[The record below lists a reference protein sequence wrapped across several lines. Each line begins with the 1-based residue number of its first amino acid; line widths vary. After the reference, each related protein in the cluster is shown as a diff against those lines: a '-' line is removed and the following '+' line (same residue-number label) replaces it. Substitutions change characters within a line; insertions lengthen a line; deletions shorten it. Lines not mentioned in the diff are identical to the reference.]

1 MRVRDLFL
9 ANAFPPSDDLQSFSR
24 PLVVRFFLIVLL
36 SMSAL
41 LSGCVTSS
49 ARHAES
55 RETLVFAS
63 GVELAYSG
71 TISFEANQRL
81 FELAESLVEEPSAL
95 VITSN
100 GGDIVAGM
108 ELGRWVFESGL
119 DVRVP
124 DYCMSSCANYVFVAG
139 ARKILAREA
148 SLMWHGGATQRFEI
162 SCETVAWERSDGV
175 CDEEKLR
182 AIAMDSLAEFIA
194 VETEFFESIEVD
206 QRITTLGQLRRF
218 ACARGEG
225 YTGWYY
231 SIPDMAALGVDRI
244 SVIGGEW
251 RPTIRSPDFKLCRVD
266 LGSRRTLNPE
276 P

>member
-1 MRVRDLFL
+1 MG
-9 ANAFPPSDDLQSFSR
+9 R
-24 PLVVRFFLIVLL
+24 PLKRLKLQHWARHCLLRIVCLL
-36 SMSAL
+36 STGVL
-41 LSGCVTSS
+41 LSGCVTSPL
-49 ARHAES
+49 AIKDLD
-55 RETLVFAS
+55 ETLVSAS
-63 GVELAYSG
+63 ASALIYSG
-71 TISFEANQRL
+71 RITFDANERL
-81 FELAESLVEEPSAL
+81 FELAASRVEAPSTL
-95 VITSN
+95 VITST

-139 ARKILAREA
+139 ASKILALEA

-182 AIAMDSLAEFIA
+182 AIAMESLGDLIA
-194 VETEFFESIEVD
+194 METEFFELISVN
-206 QRITTLGQLRRF
+206 QRITTLGQQRGV

-225 YTGWYY
+225 YSGWYY
-231 SIPDMAALGVDRI
+231 SIADMAALGVDGI

-251 RPTIRSPDFKLCRVD
+251 RPTIRSPDWTLCRVD
-266 LGSRRTLNPE
+266 LGALDF
-276 P
+276 